1 MYNNFIEQLIN
12 LRNKDKVQLQRKAG
26 LVFAVTKI
34 LNNIRE
40 NWDRLNL
47 QAFSHQDTNLLVLVD
62 TTNKNKAI
70 SNTIKCF

>member
-1 MYNNFIEQLIN
+1 MCNNFTEQLIN

-70 SNTIKCF
+70 SNIIKCF

>member
-1 MYNNFIEQLIN
+1 MYNNFTEQLIN

>member
-1 MYNNFIEQLIN
+1 MCNNFTEQLIN

>member
-12 LRNKDKVQLQRKAG
+12 LRNKDRVQLQRKAG
-26 LVFAVTKI
+26 LAFAVTKI

-40 NWDRLNL
+40 NWDKLNL

>member
-1 MYNNFIEQLIN
+1 MCNNFTEQLIN

-40 NWDRLNL
+40 NWDKLNL

>member
-12 LRNKDKVQLQRKAG
+12 LRNKDRVQLQRKAG
-26 LVFAVTKI
+26 LAFAVTKI

-40 NWDRLNL
+40 NWDKLNL

-70 SNTIKCF
+70 SNIIKCF